1 MNPGAATK
9 SAQCRLEPVVNPD
22 GSVTFVLGGVIDFN
36 TVIVL
41 DQQARALF
49 PQYQQI
55 TVDLGNVSYVNSAGL
70 ALLLEWK
77 RRTELEDRSIK
88 ILRVP
93 QKLLNIARISEID
106 DILSL

>member
-9 SAQCRLEPVVNPD
+9 PAQCRLEPVENPD

-55 TVDLGNVSYVNSAGL
+55 TVDLGNVTYVNSAGL

-77 RRTELEDRSIK
+77 RRTELENRSIK

-93 QKLLNIARISEID
+93 GKLLNIARISEID